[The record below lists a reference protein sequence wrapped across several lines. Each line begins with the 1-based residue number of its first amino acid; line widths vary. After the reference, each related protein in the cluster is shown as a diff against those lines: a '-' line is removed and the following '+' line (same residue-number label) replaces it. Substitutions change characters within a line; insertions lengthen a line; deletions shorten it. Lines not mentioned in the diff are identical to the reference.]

1 MRLSSVRTRPLGA
14 VAVQVRIYAA
24 LSTHRMYTSLKCL
37 IWGEDLASDPVGF
50 VLSVGLKWVSHGSLV
65 LDVQVDPR
73 GRSSS
78 IAPGWP

>member
-1 MRLSSVRTRPLGA
+1 
-14 VAVQVRIYAA
+14 
-24 LSTHRMYTSLKCL
+24 MYTSLKCL